1 MAKMTRA
8 KCLAEFFECSGV
20 SHVFWVPAVLMETLD
35 ELGRGNRVS
44 RIMAHGEKAAVY
56 MADGYAR
63 VSGRPYV
70 VDVAS
75 GGADQAPTAYIG
87 GDR

>member
-1 MAKMTRA
+1 M
-8 KCLAEFFECSGV
+8 

-35 ELGRGNRVS
+35 ELGRGNRVA
-44 RIMAHGEKAAVY
+44 RIMAHGEKAAGY

-75 GGADQAPTAYIG
+75 DITAQAPTAYTG